1 MSSSSKRK
9 RSKQDSSG
17 KKNKQTTFQRYQ
29 ANPAAAKALREK
41 HLGKRLLIASEDLYN
56 DGCVP
61 ENLEGLLCMYSVK
74 EIDDEAKFTT
84 LHFENTCIEEGANK
98 WINFHDTTGQS
109 DLDNY
114 RLAGLGDAHELY
126 NKHLGLVNA
135 AAYEKKEAESKKA
148 DELKVAAASDL
159 SDIEQKIANNVDKF
173 QLLLGE
179 FEAVGAVEQHTI
191 TQDIGDNVGK
201 GKLLFCYVIEPTLIE
216 PTLIEPLSVYL
227 INV

>member
-1 MSSSSKRK
+1 M
-9 RSKQDSSG
+9 
-17 KKNKQTTFQRYQ
+17 
-29 ANPAAAKALREK
+29 
-41 HLGKRLLIASEDLYN
+41 
-56 DGCVP
+56 
-61 ENLEGLLCMYSVK
+61 
-74 EIDDEAKFTT
+74 
-84 LHFENTCIEEGANK
+84 
-98 WINFHDTTGQS
+98 
-109 DLDNY
+109 
-114 RLAGLGDAHELY
+114 GDAHELY

-191 TQDIGDNVGK
+191 TQGIGDNVGK
-201 GKLLFCYVIEPTLIE
+201 GKLSFCYVIEPTPIE